1 MQHTQPLTS
10 PCLRHKE
17 LCLSWTLNSTSL
29 AKKRNEHIG
38 LIKLAKSKTI
48 QVSLK
53 YWLLSTRELGS
64 PIKKMIEVW
73 SFSPVFFKKIPHTTL
88 QIITEAHSLI
98 HSMDYRSTEAQC
110 LQVNSL
116 DLCCRSEVSVSL
128 LVVRFGRGTDYLL
141 TEAIRFPSHLPSFVF
156 IPATLHQVFPCS
168 NLSGFSCCHVRGH
181 LIRSDPPR

>member
-116 DLCCRSEVSVSL
+116 DLGAATWGPQAKSCLPDPTVGSSTLFLSVCSL
-128 LVVRFGRGTDYLL
+128 LLVSIMIPNLEEVVNVTDA
-141 TEAIRFPSHLPSFVF
+141 E
-156 IPATLHQVFPCS
+156 S
-168 NLSGFSCCHVRGH
+168 NF
-181 LIRSDPPR
+181 